1 MKAYTFKNGILLI
14 DDFLS
19 KEFIPRSD
27 MTYSS
32 DFTFDLKPT
41 NDNSFRE
48 CVGDAN
54 FKKLA
59 NAIYRGLVNGQEVAV
74 GDKLTLAW
82 HKSTNLNLFHKNKC
96 KKRVDGDINFKYTNL
111 NYDNALCELIRW
123 GVNNGEYGAI
133 V

>member
-1 MKAYTFKNGILLI
+1 MKAYKFNNCILLI
-14 DDFLS
+14 DGQVSYEVIYRDN
-19 KEFIPRSD
+19 IHNP
-27 MTYSS
+27 

-48 CVGDAN
+48 WVGDDN

-59 NAIYRGLVNGQEVAV
+59 NAIYRGLANGQEVAV

-123 GVNNGEYGAI
+123 GMVQ
-133 V
+133 

>member
-14 DDFLS
+14 DERNSFIEFDHGYKLDFPF
-19 KEFIPRSD
+19 E
-27 MTYSS
+27 
-32 DFTFDLKPT
+32 LKPT

-48 CVGDAN
+48 WVGDAN

-59 NAIYRGLVNGQEVAV
+59 NAIYRGLANGQEVAV

-82 HKSTNLNLFHKNKC
+82 NKSTNLDLFHKNKC
-96 KKRVDGDINFKYTNL
+96 KKRVNGDINYKYTKL

-123 GVNNGEYGAI
+123 GINHG
-133 V
+133 